1 MAGTWL
7 AMLLNSQSYI
17 FRENNIKILV
27 DYVIWSR
34 ARMNHFCVFQ
44 VWNLGPSKV
53 ETAMIE
59 IEIPHQLEGPNG
71 EQIFMQ
77 VFEPQVS

>member
-1 MAGTWL
+1 
-7 AMLLNSQSYI
+7 MLL
-17 FRENNIKILV
+17 E
-27 DYVIWSR
+27 DVIRSR
-34 ARMNHFCVFQ
+34 AIMNLFCVLQ

-71 EQIFMQ
+71 AQIFMQ
-77 VFEPQVS
+77 VFEPQVR